1 MRGGGKRGALR
12 VPPPRSPRP
21 FANRCGEGKEC
32 HAAGGGRGGGRER
45 GHVGRALKGAGQ
57 GGAARRYLIPP
68 PPPPWGCTTRGGGGG
83 AFKGVRT
90 PNRWGGRGPA
100 ARQAKPGVLGGP
112 RDRPRPRAAFPPSA
126 RPLSRLPPAGEQVRR
141 AGPLCPGCSRRR
153 GEAGPP
159 RLSGLLR
166 GRARREES
174 GESGLEGRSTRPE
187 PAGWSGPSWLP

>member
-1 MRGGGKRGALR
+1 M
-12 VPPPRSPRP
+12 
-21 FANRCGEGKEC
+21 
-32 HAAGGGRGGGRER
+32 
-45 GHVGRALKGAGQ
+45 GRALKGAGQ

-68 PPPPWGCTTRGGGGG
+68 PPPWGCTTRGGGAAHLKVYAPPTAGAGG
-83 AFKGVRT
+83 ALPLVR
-90 PNRWGGRGPA
+90 RSRGCW
-100 ARQAKPGVLGGP
+100 GGP
-112 RDRPRPRAAFPPSA
+112 RDRPRPQPRAAFPPSA